1 MAELLPFYNEVLE
14 KFFGGAGERRE
25 FIDYVVSELCN
36 SWDKYDIFIIEAP
49 TGYGKTTI
57 SATISLYTINEE
69 LKSIIALPLRSLLE
83 DQYDK
88 YKNLVGMTLIGKR
101 YMNNPDS
108 RYLSKPI
115 TLTTIDTLS
124 LTLFGLS
131 PEDFNKVVKYWSGT
145 SMGSLGHYLFSV
157 ASVTLS
163 NIILD
168 EVHLL
173 ADEIKSLNF
182 LVALIHLSIR
192 NGQKLFLMSATIPTA
207 FARLLEREL
216 RQHMDRIRFIRFG
229 EECTDEKFV
238 NERLSK
244 NYEIEIVGLNEEDRE
259 SYIKKYIQNKIGSGS
274 CKRVIAIFNMV
285 KDAISFY
292 NALNINDLPK
302 LLLHSRFSEKDKES
316 KIEKLKEYKKLDK
329 YIIVSTQVIEAGI
342 DVSSDLMITEI
353 APINSLIQRV
363 GRFLRYEGEKE
374 GALLIW
380 YDVDEQN
387 NLKRSGE
394 DHGRYKVYD
403 YDLTKRT
410 LDSLLNAKNKGKI
423 NLHIQSSNDIIG
435 YKDLM
440 DMVYHE
446 SEFKVK
452 SREITS
458 LLNIT
463 LDVEAMSYS
472 ALKQLTKLEGSF
484 VRDSMLIPII
494 PKLLVPSE
502 EGNYNL
508 KNLQKL
514 IIPISFSV
522 FTKLLEKSLIRSFVC
537 TSCESECEYPTIHV
551 KSLDENTI
559 KRLRDTRRGVEN
571 LIRVMCEENISAFIL
586 DAKYDS
592 EEGLMIEYE

>member
-1 MAELLPFYNEVLE
+1 MVDLQPFYNEVLE
-14 KFFGGAGERRE
+14 KLFGETVERRK
-25 FIDYVVSELCN
+25 FIDYVISELCN
-36 SWDKYDIFIIEAP
+36 SWDKYDVFIIEAP

-57 SATISLYTINEE
+57 SATLSLYSINEE

-88 YKNLVGMTLIGKR
+88 YKKLASTMLVGKR

-124 LTLFGLS
+124 FTLFGLS
-131 PEDFNKVVKYWSGT
+131 PEDFDKVVKYWSGT

-163 NIILD
+163 NVILD

-192 NGQKLFLMSATIPTA
+192 NNQKLVLMSATIPTA
-207 FARLLEREL
+207 FEKVLEREL
-216 RQHMDRIRFIRFG
+216 RQHMNRMRFIRFG
-229 EECTDEKFV
+229 KECVDEEFV
-238 NERLSK
+238 NERLNK
-244 NYEIEIVGLNEEDRE
+244 NYEIEIVGLRGEDKE
-259 SYIKKYIQNKIGSGS
+259 SYIKSYIKSKMNGGS
-274 CKRVIAIFNMV
+274 CKRVIVIFNTV

-292 NALNINDLPK
+292 DSLEMNDVPK
-302 LLLHSRFSEKDKES
+302 LLLHAKFCEEDKER
-316 KIEKLKEYKKLDK
+316 KIEKLKEYKKLDR

-342 DVSSDLMITEI
+342 DISSDLMITEI

-363 GRFLRYEGEKE
+363 GRFLRYGGEEK

-380 YDVDEQN
+380 YEIDEQN
-387 NLKRSGE
+387 NLKKSGE
-394 DHGRYKVYD
+394 NNEKYKVYD

-410 LDSLLNAKNKGKI
+410 LDSLLNAKSKGRI
-423 NLHIQSSNDIIG
+423 NFHVPSSKGVIG

-446 SEFKVK
+446 GDFKVK
-452 SREITS
+452 SREVTS
-458 LLNIT
+458 LLKIS
-463 LDVEAMSYS
+463 LDLEAMSYS
-472 ALKQLTKLEGSF
+472 ALKQLMRLDGSF

-494 PKLLVPSE
+494 PKSLISE
-502 EGNYNL
+502 GGNYDL
-508 KNLQKL
+508 ENLQKL
-514 IIPISFSV
+514 VIPISFNT
-522 FTKLLEKSLIRSFVC
+522 FTKLLEKSLIK
-537 TSCESECEYPTIHV
+537 SCIC
-551 KSLDENTI
+551 KSREDEHGRPMTRIKPLDENI
-559 KRLRDTRRGVEN
+559 VKELRNPVGGIEN
-571 LIRVMCEENISAFIL
+571 LLRIMSKEGIFAFIL
-586 DAKYDS
+586 DADYDG
-592 EEGLMIEYE
+592 ERGLMIEYE